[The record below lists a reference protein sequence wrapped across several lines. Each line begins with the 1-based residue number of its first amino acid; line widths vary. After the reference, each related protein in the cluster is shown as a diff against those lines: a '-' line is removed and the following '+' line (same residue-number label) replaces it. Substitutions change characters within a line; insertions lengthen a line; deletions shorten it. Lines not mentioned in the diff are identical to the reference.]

1 MNRFE
6 LAGRLTA
13 TSGPRRTPA
22 GLPTLRM
29 QMRHAS
35 TQSEAGRVRTVEVET
50 ELVAYG
56 EIADTLGGL
65 ETGAELRLA
74 GFIDRKGA
82 RDPRLELHVTDFA
95 LLAPAP
101 PDLTIKE

>member
-35 TQSEAGRVRTVEVET
+35 MQSEAGRERAVEVET

-56 EIADTLGGL
+56 EIAQALGGL
-65 ETGAELRLA
+65 ETGTDVRLA
-74 GFIDRKGA
+74 GFIDRKGV
-82 RDPRLELHVTDFA
+82 RDARLELHVTDFA
-95 LLAPAP
+95 LLAPAR